1 MRHDDVMMEAGYR
14 IICFTWMDHLARL
27 VSSSGVRGHARC
39 VNATFAYGG
48 RTGGS
53 VRREER
59 RKGSE
64 GDGSG
69 IVTDLAPKW
78 RQNAVR
84 SGWPGFTQGPGASS
98 AFLLAGDL

>member
-1 MRHDDVMMEAGYR
+1 
-14 IICFTWMDHLARL
+14 
-27 VSSSGVRGHARC
+27 
-39 VNATFAYGG
+39 
-48 RTGGS
+48 

-98 AFLLAGDL
+98 AFLLADDL